1 MGATQWNGSTRCRRN
16 PKPCA
21 IRPGAEAATARWRRL
36 GARFWPLTIGQYL
49 ALLFLV
55 IAVPLSALAFLA
67 TDEVAGADRNAS
79 RAALMASTRLVTL
92 IDRVELMPNTL
103 RLILHLTQLL
113 PRDATRADAA
123 SLTLACEFPLCMKRR
138 GVEMRLVIE
147 GPTAG
152 TTKTDPVLF
161 REIARG
167 YRCFRASGGVTSF
180 SQLSVQE
187 GIDERYV
194 RRVLPLAFLAP
205 EIVQTILAGKQPLD
219 LTAKRLIRTIDLPL
233 DWQTQKQVLGF
244 R

>member
-1 MGATQWNGSTRCRRN
+1 
-16 PKPCA
+16 
-21 IRPGAEAATARWRRL
+21 
-36 GARFWPLTIGQYL
+36 
-49 ALLFLV
+49 
-55 IAVPLSALAFLA
+55 
-67 TDEVAGADRNAS
+67 
-79 RAALMASTRLVTL
+79 
-92 IDRVELMPNTL
+92 
-103 RLILHLTQLL
+103 
-113 PRDATRADAA
+113 
-123 SLTLACEFPLCMKRR
+123 MKRR

-152 TTKTDPVLF
+152 TTKTGPVLL

-167 YRCFRASGGVTSF
+167 YRCFRALLTGGVTSF